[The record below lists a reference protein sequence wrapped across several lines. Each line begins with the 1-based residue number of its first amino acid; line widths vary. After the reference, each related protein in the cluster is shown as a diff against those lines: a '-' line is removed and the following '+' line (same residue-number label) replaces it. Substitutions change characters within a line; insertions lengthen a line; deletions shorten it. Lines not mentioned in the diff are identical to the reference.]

1 MKREGG
7 TMDTVH
13 PAPAAEV
20 GELLEERVGGVA
32 VLTINRPARR
42 NALIPE
48 VLDGL
53 RDALHRLEGNPD
65 VRAVVL
71 AGAGGAFSSGA
82 DLKSGSLGAKDL
94 LHNHYHPLVTTL
106 LNLELPVIAALTG
119 VAAGA
124 GASVALACDFRVA
137 DPRAYFQL
145 SFTKIG
151 LIPDAGLIWLLPRLV
166 GRARA
171 LELAILARDLPA
183 SEALDWGLVTVLSE
197 VDRCVDAAIEFG
209 GRFDTLSSS
218 VGAVKRAMHEGG
230 DTDLRRYLSYEADL
244 QEQLQKHPD
253 FAEALEAFRERRA
266 PRFGPRRHQA
276 DKR

>member
-1 MKREGG
+1 MG
-7 TMDTVH
+7 TGHST
-13 PAPAAEV
+13 PAAEIDELREAQV
-20 GELLEERVGGVA
+20 GSVA

-42 NALIPE
+42 NALTPN

-53 RDALHRLEGNPD
+53 CDALRRLEANPD

-82 DLKSGSLGAKDL
+82 DLKAGSLGAKHL
-94 LHNHYHPLVTTL
+94 LLNHYHPLISTL
-106 LNLELPVIAALTG
+106 VSLELPVIAALTG

-151 LIPDAGLIWLLPRLV
+151 LVPDAGLIWLLPRLV

-171 LELAILARDLPA
+171 LELAVLARDLPA
-183 SEALDWGLVTVLSE
+183 SEALAWGLVTEVSE
-197 VDRCVDAAIEFG
+197 VDCCVDAAIDFG

-218 VGAVKRAMHEGG
+218 VGAVKRAMQEVG
-230 DTDLRRYLSYEADL
+230 DTDLRHYLSYEADL
-244 QEQLQKHPD
+244 QEQMQKQPD

-266 PRFGPRRHQA
+266 PRFGPRRRQA
-276 DKR
+276 DNR

>member
-7 TMDTVH
+7 TMGGVH
-13 PAPAAEV
+13 SAPAAEI

-32 VLTINRPARR
+32 VMTINRPARR
-42 NALIPE
+42 NALVPE

-53 RDALHRLEGNPD
+53 RDALHRLEGDPE

-82 DLKSGSLGAKDL
+82 DLKSGSLGAKHL
-94 LHNHYHPLVTTL
+94 LQNHYHPLIATL
-106 LNLELPVIAALTG
+106 FNLELPVIAALTG

-137 DPRAYFQL
+137 DPGAYFQL
-145 SFTKIG
+145 SFTKMG
-151 LIPDAGLIWLLPRLV
+151 LVPDAGLIWLLPRLI

-171 LELAILARDLPA
+171 LELAMLARDLPA
-183 SEALDWGLVTVLSE
+183 SEALDWGLVTELSAA
-197 VDRCVDAAIEFG
+197 DRCVDAAIDFG

-218 VGAVKRAMHEGG
+218 VGAVKRAIHEVGE
-230 DTDLRRYLSYEADL
+230 TDLRSYLSYEADL
-244 QEQLQKHPD
+244 QEQMQKQPD

-266 PRFGPRRHQA
+266 PRFGPRRCQA
-276 DKR
+276 DNR